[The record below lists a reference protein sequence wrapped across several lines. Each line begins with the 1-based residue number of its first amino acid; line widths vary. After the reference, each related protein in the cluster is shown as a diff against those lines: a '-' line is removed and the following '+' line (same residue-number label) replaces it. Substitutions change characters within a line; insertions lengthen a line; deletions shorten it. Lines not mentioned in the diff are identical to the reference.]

1 MDTLLLEI
9 GTEEIPAGY
18 IEAALS
24 AMSSLLLQ
32 RIEDERIE
40 HGGAKTFGTPR
51 RLTVM
56 IEGVSAKQAPLTTEV
71 TGPPEKAGFD
81 DSGRPTVAGIKFA
94 EKMGVPVKSIK
105 IKRTEK
111 GSYLCAVRT
120 DPGLSSKDVLKRLL
134 PHVIAAIP
142 FPKAMKWADLD
153 VRFARPIQS
162 VLALLGRQIIPF
174 EIGNIKSGRHSLGH
188 RFLHSGKVTISHPEE
203 YIEKLRSARVLAD
216 IAERKNDIKN
226 QIEKIAAGMNG
237 RVLKDD
243 DLVNVVTNLVEY
255 PVPVAGIFDE
265 SYLEVPDEVL
275 INSMREHQKYFA
287 VTGENGRLLPCF
299 IAVNNT
305 MAEDMALVARGHER
319 VLRARLEDARF
330 FYRNDINV
338 PMDKLVEKLKGV
350 LFQARLGSM
359 YEKTERIEK
368 LAEYISDQ
376 TGCSG
381 IKKQAIRAAR
391 LCKADL
397 VSQVV
402 CEFPKLQGV
411 MGRIYAV
418 NAGEGKD
425 VAAAVEEHYRPVYS
439 GGALPETAI
448 GAIVGIAD
456 KIDSICGCFSAGLI
470 PTGASDPYALRR
482 QGIGIIQIVL
492 DKNFSLSLKALIEK
506 SLLLFETEK
515 TGEIKET
522 VEKIYGFLENRVSHL
537 LVEQGFSKDVVSA
550 IVSVSADNIP
560 DVWSKARALQKLR
573 SAPDFE
579 PLAVAFKRVVNII
592 KKSAA
597 ESSDLSSLTINE
609 RLFEKECESALYSA
623 YRDVARR
630 VSENIGKKEF
640 EQALLDIAS
649 LKIHVDAFFEGVL
662 VMTDDSDVRN
672 NRLALLGSIS
682 GLFALF
688 ADFSKI

>member
-24 AMSSLLLQ
+24 AMSSLMLQ
-32 RIEDERIE
+32 RMKDERIE

-51 RLTVM
+51 RLAVM

-71 TGPPEKAGFD
+71 TGPPENAGFD

-105 IKRTEK
+105 IKRTDK
-111 GSYLCAVRT
+111 GSYLCAVKT
-120 DPGLSSKDVLKRLL
+120 DPGLSSKEVLKRLL
-134 PHVIAAIP
+134 PQIITAIP
-142 FPKAMKWADLD
+142 FPKVMKWADLD

-174 EIGNIKSGRHSLGH
+174 EIGNIKSGRYAFGH
-188 RFLHSGKVTISHPEE
+188 RFMHSGKIGISHPAE
-203 YIEKLRSARVLAD
+203 YLEKLISAHVIAD
-216 IAERKNDIKN
+216 ISERKNDIRK
-226 QIEKIAAGMNG
+226 QIENIAAGMKG
-237 RVLKDD
+237 RVLEDD

-255 PVPVAGIFDE
+255 PVPVAGKFDE
-265 SYLEVPDEVL
+265 LYLEVPDEIL

-287 VTGENGRLLPCF
+287 VTGDNGRLLPCF

-305 MAEDMALVARGHER
+305 MAKNMALVARGHER

-338 PMDKLVEKLKGV
+338 PMDKWVEKLKGV

-359 YEKTERIEK
+359 YGKTERIEK
-368 LAEYISDQ
+368 LTEYLSDAN
-376 TGCSG
+376 CPE
-381 IKKQAIRAAR
+381 IKKHAVRAAR

-402 CEFPKLQGV
+402 GEFPKLQGV
-411 MGRIYAV
+411 MGRIYAA
-418 NAGEGKD
+418 NAGEEKD
-425 VAAAVEEHYRPVYS
+425 VAVAVEEHYRPVYS
-439 GGALPETAI
+439 GGALPATTV
-448 GAIVGIAD
+448 GAVVGIAD

-482 QGIGIIQIVL
+482 QGIGIIQIML
-492 DKNFSLSLKALIEK
+492 DKKFSFSLKALIEK
-506 SLLLFETEK
+506 SLILFDKEK

-522 VEKIYGFLENRVSHL
+522 VEKVFGFLENRVSHL
-537 LVEQGFSKDVVSA
+537 LVEQGYSKDVVSA

-560 DVWSKARALQKLR
+560 DVWNKAAALQKLR

-597 ESSDLSSLTINE
+597 EIADLRAFTVNE
-609 RLFEKECESALYSA
+609 RLFEKECESALFSA
-623 YRDVARR
+623 YRDVEIR
-630 VSENIGKKEF
+630 VSGNLVKKDF

-649 LKIHVDAFFEGVL
+649 LKIPVDAFFEGVL
-662 VMTDDSDVRN
+662 VMTDDRDIRN

-682 GLFALF
+682 GLFTLF